1 MCQPDFL
8 TIGRGQIGGLLWFLM
23 CGIIIYKR
31 GEKQRKGALN
41 FDMRLANGLIIVDNK
56 TIHDENYTYILHDD
70 NTCSLSGVR
79 AHKSIKDAIIPDEV
93 DGYKVTEIGVAAFR
107 GRKGLSTVIM
117 GKNVKRIWQYA
128 FYDCSNLYWVNLK
141 NVEFIREFA
150 FGRTGLQ
157 TLAIPSSINKM
168 GEGVFYDCRHLISL
182 EWNTNYDEIP
192 PKTFM
197 NCKTLVIMNFSN
209 IYKVG
214 SHAFDGAGLKSLNLR
229 KHITRIDKTVFR
241 NCSRLLCVSW
251 NCKLSIGS
259 KMFAGCGEI
268 KQIRINSEVRSI
280 AADAFSDCPKAEVEF
295 A

>member
-1 MCQPDFL
+1 MSTRFL

-56 TIHDENYTYILHDD
+56 IIHDENYTYILHDD

-79 AHKSIKDAIIPDEV
+79 PYKKIKDAIIPDEV
-93 DGYKVTEIGVAAFR
+93 EGYKVTEIGVAAFR

-197 NCKTLVIMNFSN
+197 NCKTLVIMNFS
-209 IYKVG
+209 
-214 SHAFDGAGLKSLNLR
+214 
-229 KHITRIDKTVFR
+229 RIDKTAFR